1 MKIVLNMDEFSDL
14 IQLISTVRAPDFFV
28 NLDYRLKFEAKEQR
42 IACHLL
48 CNCPIFVDTG

>member
-28 NLDYRLKFEAKEQR
+28 SLDYRLKFVAK
-42 IACHLL
+42 
-48 CNCPIFVDTG
+48 